1 MGKNKSFPVLQLLQ
15 MIVEVLMLLF
25 DQQEHF
31 DTFLT
36 DKFNLI
42 VSIP

>member
-1 MGKNKSFPVLQLLQ
+1 

-36 DKFNLI
+36 EFNLI